1 MRILKIILIT
11 LLVII
16 LASAG
21 YIYLNRQALLNQ
33 SIDKVLANLLPS
45 YVEIDN
51 LSLDLDKKTINVKNL
66 RIKNPRGFSHPYLA
80 EIPFISCKYN
90 QRDNANLLKGINI
103 DDIRLSGIELYIDRN
118 HSGDVNL
125 GQMEDVLKDSKPA
138 QKMGAK
144 SKLMGLFSYLLSPV
158 KDISQLLDIDPVFNI
173 TSGTFTFDDS
183 YIDSRGYITTIED
196 IAAVVAL
203 DFTKGFKGVDY
214 LTTEGKGLV
223 NGKNGQYLEWDT
235 KYNPT
240 TKKLTMTNNFII
252 RNVDFLHFAPYYD
265 EYSPFTFKKGKASGE
280 LVFNFDNGDIGST
293 NEIRFSDMEFEPKK
307 DNSFNKFWPT
317 GTEDLYKYFS
327 DPSGEI
333 VFDFKIKGSIEE
345 PEFHLGSKT
354 KRALSRMAVY
364 KIADVI
370 FKDNKED
377 GSDQQSSDGS
387 SQEKSDLEKVLDIIK
402 SF

>member
-1 MRILKIILIT
+1 MRIVKIVLTVLLI
-11 LLVII
+11 VI

-21 YIYLNRQALLNQ
+21 YIYFNRQTLLNR

-45 YVEIDN
+45 YIEIDN
-51 LSLDLDKKTINVKNL
+51 LSLDLDKKIINIANL
-66 RIKNPRGFSHPYLA
+66 RIKNPKGFSHPYLA
-80 EIPFISCKYN
+80 QVPSITCSYS
-90 QRDNANLLKGINI
+90 QRDNTNLLKGINI
-103 DDIRLSGIELYIDRN
+103 GDIKLISLALYIDRN
-118 HSGDVNL
+118 RSGDVNF
-125 GQMEDVLKDSKPA
+125 GQMEGVLKDSKPA

-173 TSGTFTFDDS
+173 TSGIFIFDDS
-183 YIDSRGYITTIED
+183 YVDSRGYITTIED
-196 IAAVVAL
+196 ITAVVAL
-203 DFTKGFKGVDY
+203 DLTKGFKGVDY
-214 LTTEGKGLV
+214 LTSEGKGLV

-252 RNVDFLHFAPYYD
+252 RIVDFLHFAPYYD

-280 LVFNFDNGDIGST
+280 LVFNFDNGGIGST

-370 FKDNKED
+370 FKDNKEE
-377 GSDQQSSDGS
+377 GSDQQSSGES
-387 SQEKSDLEKVLDIIK
+387 SQEKSDLERVFDIIK